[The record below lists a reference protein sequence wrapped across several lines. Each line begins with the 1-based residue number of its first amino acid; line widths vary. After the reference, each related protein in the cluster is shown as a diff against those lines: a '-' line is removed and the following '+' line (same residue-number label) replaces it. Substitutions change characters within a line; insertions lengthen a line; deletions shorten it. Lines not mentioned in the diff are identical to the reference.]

1 MKAKLV
7 RELLY
12 ESSRPDG
19 LYTRN
24 DVVKLMYGGL
34 ANQPGAIEFL
44 QKKAA
49 KWSEEEFMDY
59 VKEKNKFKLERIRK
73 NLYQI
78 K

>member
-1 MKAKLV
+1 MRAKLV
-7 RELLY
+7 GEPLY

-24 DVVKLMYGGL
+24 DIVKIMYGGL
-34 ANQPGAIEFL
+34 ASQPGAIEYM
-44 QKKAA
+44 QKQVA

-59 VKEKNKFKLERIRK
+59 IKEKNKFRLERIRK